1 MDYALIAYILFSFV
15 VGVGGTYQ
23 IIQLERPIAATLY
36 LIGALLVLVFFGL
49 RWFTGESFKLGTMN
63 SERWPPVINLCPDFL
78 TLYER
83 TKDGVKEKVCVD
95 LIGIAPAGGIR
106 KLISPEQTTGQNADA
121 YIFNLFANLSGKR
134 RTDALCLECR
144 NKKVTWEGIYDGS
157 TCVVSGLAPGG
168 DAESSECPAESPDE

>member
-1 MDYALIAYILFSFV
+1 MDYALIAYILLSFV
-15 VGVGGTYQ
+15 IGVGGTYQ
-23 IIQLERPIAATLY
+23 IIQLQRPIAATLY

-49 RWFTGESFKLGTMN
+49 RWFTGESFKLGTMKGD
-63 SERWPPVINLCPDFL
+63 RWPPVINLCPDFL

-106 KLISPEQTTGQNADA
+106 KLISPEQTTGQNADG
-121 YIFNLFANLSGKR
+121 YIFKLFANLSGKK
-134 RTDALCLECR
+134 RTDALCNECK

-157 TCVVSGLAPGG
+157 TCVVTGLAPGG
-168 DAESSECPAESPDE
+168 DEESSECPVDSPDE

>member
-1 MDYALIAYILFSFV
+1 MDFALIAYILLSFI

-23 IIQLERPIAATLY
+23 IIQLQRPIAATLY

-49 RWFTGESFKLGTMN
+49 RWFTGETFKLGTMKAD
-63 SERWPPVINLCPDFL
+63 RWPPIVNLCPDFL

-106 KLISPEQTTGQNADA
+106 KLVSPEQTTGQNADA
-121 YIFNLFANLSGKR
+121 YIFKLFSNLSGKK
-134 RTDALCLECR
+134 RTDALCLECK
-144 NKKVTWEGIYDGS
+144 NKKVTWEGIYDGA

-168 DAESSECPAESPDE
+168 DAESSECPADIPDE

>member
-23 IIQLERPIAATLY
+23 IIQLQRPIAATLY

-49 RWFTGESFKLGTMN
+49 RWFTGETFKLGTLKTD
-63 SERWPPVINLCPDFL
+63 RWPPVVNLCPDFL

-83 TKDGVKEKVCVD
+83 TRNGVKEKVCVD

-106 KLISPEQTTGQNADA
+106 KLISPEQTVGQNADA
-121 YIFNLFANLSGKR
+121 YVFNLFTNLSGRR
-134 RTDALCLECR
+134 RTNALCTECR
-144 NKKVTWEGIYDGS
+144 TKKVTWEGIYDGS
-157 TCVVSGLAPGG
+157 TCVVTGLAPGS
-168 DAESSECPAESPDE
+168 DEESSECPAENPDE